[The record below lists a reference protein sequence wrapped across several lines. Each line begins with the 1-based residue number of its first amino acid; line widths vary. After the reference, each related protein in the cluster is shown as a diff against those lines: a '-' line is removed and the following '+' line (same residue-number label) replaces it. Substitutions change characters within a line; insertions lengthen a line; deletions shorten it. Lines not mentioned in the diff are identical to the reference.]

1 MLISFLSGLGAWNWI
16 FLGLILLVFEI
27 LLPGVFLLWIGI
39 AALVVGAV
47 SLLIWEHG
55 YWIWQVQVLVFLA
68 LSLVC
73 ALLGRKTMGSG
84 KVRSDQPLLNRRAEQ
99 LVGRMA
105 TLAEPITDG
114 RGRLRLDDTMWRIS
128 GPDLPAGA
136 RVRVAS
142 VTATELELVV
152 EAA

>member
-1 MLISFLSGLGAWNWI
+1 MLISFLADLGAWNWI
-16 FLGLILLVFEI
+16 FLGLALLTLEI

-39 AALVVGAV
+39 AALIVGAV
-47 SLLIWEHG
+47 SLAIWEHG

-73 ALLGRKTMGSG
+73 ALLGRKMMGSG
-84 KVRSDQPLLNRRAEQ
+84 RTKSDQPLLNRRGEQ
-99 LVGRMA
+99 LVGRVA

-128 GPDLPAGA
+128 GPDLPTGT
-136 RVRVAS
+136 RVRVAGLS
-142 VTATELELVV
+142 SSELELLV
-152 EAA
+152 EPA